1 MPKRFGTPGPRL
13 MLPTICTSVPVSG
26 CSIEAQLLF
35 DRLIVQADDQGR
47 LQGEARVVAAL
58 CMPLIKTATEARVG
72 RWLDQLATGGLIQ
85 RYASEGRLLIQLA
98 GWWDNQGS
106 PRRAYPSR
114 YPAPEGWQD
123 RVRLDGEPPPDRPHS
138 ADELSADSGRDDG
151 AHAGASVPPRPAAPQ
166 SVSPQRAPS
175 PRDADERKHSLK
187 ALTGEDAIRA
197 LDAEYAAGHIDATE
211 YRAQRTAMDAA

>member
-26 CSIEAQLLF
+26 CCIEAQLLF

-47 LQGEARVVAAL
+47 LQGEARVIAAL
-58 CMPLIKTATEARVG
+58 CMPLIRSATERRVG
-72 RWLDQLATGGLIQ
+72 GWLTELADRGLLT
-85 RYASEGRLLIQLA
+85 RYESEGRELIQLV

-123 RVRLDGEPPPDRPHS
+123 RVRLDGDPPPEPPQS
-138 ADELSADSGRDDG
+138 ADDSAATRGQNGGPRARGTVPSLP
-151 AHAGASVPPRPAAPQ
+151 VPPH

-175 PRDADERKHSLK
+175 PPAS
-187 ALTGEDAIRA
+187 
-197 LDAEYAAGHIDATE
+197 
-211 YRAQRTAMDAA
+211 DAAQPPAPKGAAALVEKDLPPFLQVVNES